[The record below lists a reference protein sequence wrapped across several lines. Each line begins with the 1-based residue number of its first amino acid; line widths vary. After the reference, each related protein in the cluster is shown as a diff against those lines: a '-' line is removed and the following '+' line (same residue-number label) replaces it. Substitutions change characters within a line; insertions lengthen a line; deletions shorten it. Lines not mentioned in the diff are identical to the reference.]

1 MTTEYALSKH
11 RFYELKHFCLQYPE
25 WKQLYSDSDGWPE
38 EISKNEGDT
47 TSKDGMTRAELSK
60 NMNLIV
66 NACKDTGYDDWQTLF
81 NYISGIDRSTKDKTE
96 LFFYYYRKFF
106 WILSK
111 RRM

>member
-1 MTTEYALSKH
+1 MITEYALSKH

-47 TSKDGMTRAELSK
+47 TSKDGITRAELWK
-60 NMNLIV
+60 NMSLIL
-66 NACKDTGYDDWQTLF
+66 NACKDTGYEEWPMLF
-81 NYISGIDRSTKDKTE
+81 NYISGIDKVSNNKSE

-111 RRM
+111 RRK